1 MGSLDYRLIL
11 KQAFEQRTRSNPQYS
26 LRAFSRDLKVAPSQ
40 MSGIMK
46 GTLGLSRASA
56 LVVGKSLGMTK
67 REVEAFVDLVDARH
81 ARSRT
86 SKKLAKI
93 RVRQRFKGLKEKGPS
108 LISLDQFKFVSDWY
122 HLALLELSY
131 LKSFTPDIL
140 WISRKLGISTATA
153 GAALERLSRLGLIVN
168 KGNVWKTTEDWSVI
182 GEDCPSAAIRAF
194 HSQLLKKAELS
205 LALQNLEDREVNS
218 TIMAIRKNKIEEA
231 KGLLKKF
238 HEDFCMT
245 VGEMESMK
253 YEKDEVYCLT
263 TAFFS
268 LSHPVLK

>member
-1 MGSLDYRLIL
+1 MGSLDYRHIL
-11 KQAFEQRTRSNPQYS
+11 KQAFEQRTRSNPHYS

-46 GTLGLSRASA
+46 GTLGLSRSSA

-81 ARSRT
+81 ARSRA

-122 HLALLELSY
+122 HLAILELSY
-131 LKSFTPDIL
+131 LKNFSPDIL
-140 WISRKLGISTATA
+140 WIARKLGISTATV

-168 KGNVWKTTEDWSVI
+168 KGKIWKPTEDWSVVD
-182 GEDCPSAAIRAF
+182 GDCPSTAIRAF
-194 HSQLLKKAELS
+194 HSQLLKKAEAS

-218 TIMAIRKNKIEEA
+218 TVMAIRKTKIDEA
-231 KGLLKKF
+231 KVLLRKF
-238 HEDFCMT
+238 HEDFCLT
-245 VGEMESMK
+245 VGEMESLK
-253 YEKDEVYCLT
+253 YEKDEVYCLS

-268 LSHPVLK
+268 LSLPVVK